1 MNPSDQALID
11 AVVKEDSH
19 RAFAELVKRYQSP
32 LRYSLRQLTGWNE
45 ALADDLAQETF
56 IKAHS
61 ALSSFQ
67 GKAKFSSWL
76 YRIAYNLMLSHFRV
90 ARNRDLTG
98 GLTGREEQS
107 LWLDN
112 HHEEVVSHESL
123 QLHRDLAQAMNHLS
137 EKQRMA
143 LHLSLHRECTQ
154 QEISDIMSIP
164 LGTVKTLITRGK
176 ACLRERLADWK
187 SGDES

>member
-11 AVVKEDSH
+11 AVVKQDSH

-90 ARNRDLTG
+90 ARNRELTG
-98 GLTGREEQS
+98 GLRGREEQS
-107 LWLDN
+107 FWLDN
-112 HHEEVVSHESL
+112 DQQALTSNEAP
-123 QLHRDLAQAMNHLS
+123 QLHRDLAQAMKHLS
-137 EKQRMA
+137 DNQRMA

-176 ACLRERLADWK
+176 ISLREQLVDWK
-187 SGDES
+187 SGDTS

>member
-1 MNPSDQALID
+1 MNPTDRALID
-11 AVVKEDSH
+11 AVVKKDSH

-67 GKAKFSSWL
+67 GRAKFSSWL

-90 ARNRDLTG
+90 ARNRELTG

-107 LWLDN
+107 LWFGHDRETILSN
-112 HHEEVVSHESL
+112 QSL

-137 EKQRMA
+137 NNQRMA

-164 LGTVKTLITRGK
+164 LGTVKTLIARGK
-176 ACLRERLADWK
+176 NSLREQLADWK
-187 SGDES
+187 TGDTS

>member
-1 MNPSDQALID
+1 MNPTDQALID
-11 AVVKEDSH
+11 AVVKEGSH

-90 ARNRDLTG
+90 ARNRELTG
-98 GLTGREEQS
+98 GLRGQEEQS
-107 LWLDN
+107 LWHDN
-112 HHEEVVSHESL
+112 DYEAIVSNESL
-123 QLHRDLAQAMNHLS
+123 QLHRDLAQAMKYLS
-137 EKQRMA
+137 DNQRMA

-176 ACLRERLADWK
+176 ASLREQLADWK
-187 SGDES
+187 TGDKS

>member
-1 MNPSDQALID
+1 MNLTDQALID

-56 IKAHS
+56 SKAQS

-90 ARNRDLTG
+90 ARNRELTG

-107 LWLDN
+107 LWLSKD
-112 HHEEVVSHESL
+112 HEAIVPNEPL
-123 QLHRDLAQAMNHLS
+123 QLHLDLAQAMNHLS
-137 EKQRMA
+137 DNQRMA

-154 QEISDIMSIP
+154 REISDIMSIP
-164 LGTVKTLITRGK
+164 LGTVKTLIARGK
-176 ACLRERLADWK
+176 ISLREQLADWK
-187 SGDES
+187 SRDTS

>member
-1 MNPSDQALID
+1 MNPTDQALID
-11 AVVKEDSH
+11 AAVKEDSH
-19 RAFAELVKRYQSP
+19 RAFAELVKRYQSS

-61 ALSSFQ
+61 ALCNFQ

-90 ARNRDLTG
+90 ARNRELTG
-98 GLTGREEQS
+98 GLRGQEEQS
-107 LWLDN
+107 LWHDN
-112 HHEEVVSHESL
+112 DYEAIASNESL
-123 QLHRDLAQAMNHLS
+123 QLHRDLAQAMKYLS
-137 EKQRMA
+137 DNQRMA

-154 QEISDIMSIP
+154 QEISNIMSIP
-164 LGTVKTLITRGK
+164 LGTVKTLIARRK
-176 ACLRERLADWK
+176 ASLREQLADWK
-187 SGDES
+187 TGGKS

>member
-1 MNPSDQALID
+1 MNPTDQALID
-11 AVVKEDSH
+11 AVVKEGSH

-67 GKAKFSSWL
+67 SKAKFSSWL

-90 ARNRDLTG
+90 ARNRELTG
-98 GLTGREEQS
+98 GLRGQEEQS
-107 LWLDN
+107 LWHDN
-112 HHEEVVSHESL
+112 DYEAIVSNESL
-123 QLHRDLAQAMNHLS
+123 QLHRDLAQAMKYLS
-137 EKQRMA
+137 DNQRMA

-176 ACLRERLADWK
+176 ASLREQLADWK
-187 SGDES
+187 TGDKS

>member
-1 MNPSDQALID
+1 MHPTDQALID

-76 YRIAYNLMLSHFRV
+76 YRIAYNLMISHFRV
-90 ARNRDLTG
+90 ARNRELTA

-107 LWLDN
+107 LWHDN
-112 HHEEVVSHESL
+112 DHEAVVTNESL
-123 QLHRDLAQAMNHLS
+123 QLHRDLANAMNHLS
-137 EKQRMA
+137 DKQRMA
-143 LHLSLHRECTQ
+143 LHLSLQRECTQ

-176 ACLRERLADWK
+176 TSLRERLADWE
-187 SGDES
+187 SGDKS

>member
-1 MNPSDQALID
+1 MSPPDQALID

-90 ARNRDLTG
+90 ARNRELTG

-107 LWLDN
+107 LWIDN
-112 HHEEVVSHESL
+112 GQEVAASDESL

-137 EKQRMA
+137 DNQRMA

-176 ACLRERLADWK
+176 ARLRERLEDWK

>member
-1 MNPSDQALID
+1 MNPPDQALID
-11 AVVKEDSH
+11 AVVKEGSH

-67 GKAKFSSWL
+67 SKAKFSSWL

-90 ARNRDLTG
+90 ARNRELTG
-98 GLTGREEQS
+98 GLRGQEEQS
-107 LWLDN
+107 LWHDN
-112 HHEEVVSHESL
+112 DYEAIVSNESL
-123 QLHRDLAQAMNHLS
+123 QLHRDLAQAMKYLS
-137 EKQRMA
+137 DNQRMA

-176 ACLRERLADWK
+176 ASLREQLADWK
-187 SGDES
+187 TGDKS